1 MDAQLSSV
9 LFMRILVA
17 TIVRSGISLAHHL
30 SHHKLQKKKEE
41 KEMVMVK
48 FGL

>member
-17 TIVRSGISLAHHL
+17 TIVRSGISLAHH
-30 SHHKLQKKKEE
+30 KLQKKKEE